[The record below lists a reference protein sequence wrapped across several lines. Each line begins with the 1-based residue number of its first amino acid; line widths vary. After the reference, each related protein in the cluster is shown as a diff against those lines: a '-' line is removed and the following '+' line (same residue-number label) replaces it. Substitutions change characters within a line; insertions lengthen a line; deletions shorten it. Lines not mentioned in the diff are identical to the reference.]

1 MTGVALRPLSV
12 GEIIDASFQVYRR
25 HFGAL
30 ATIVLVCNSVPLLLQ
45 IYVEAAGGGRE
56 HPVMMLGYYVLYVVL
71 SSIATAATVFVVS
84 ESYLG
89 RAITAG
95 DALNR
100 ATPFVGR
107 VIMASI
113 LFGLLAFIGLILLV
127 VPGVIIVCGL
137 VLTTPALVIEAL
149 PSATAALGRS
159 WSLTRGFRL
168 KLLGLLFLLGVIMVL
183 PWLAVSMLMG
193 VIGAMA
199 AMGGAGRSPML
210 FVILGV
216 AIGGLVQ
223 FFLYPL
229 SHAALTIAYYDLRVR
244 KEGFDLEV
252 LASTLQAA

>member
-45 IYVEAAGGGRE
+45 IFVEASGGGRQ
-56 HPVMMLGYYVLYVVL
+56 HPGMMLGYYILYVVL

-89 RAITAG
+89 RSITARE
-95 DALNR
+95 ALNR

-107 VIMASI
+107 VIMASL
-113 LFGLLAFIGLILLV
+113 LFGFLAVIGLVLLV

-159 WSLTRGFRL
+159 WNLTRGFRL
-168 KLLGLLFLLGVIMVL
+168 KVLGLLFLLAVIMVL
-183 PWLAVSMLMG
+183 PWLAITMLMG

-199 AMGGAGRSPML
+199 AMGGAGRAPLL
-210 FVILGV
+210 FVLLGIT
-216 AIGGLVQ
+216 IGGLVQ

-229 SHAALTIAYYDLRVR
+229 SHAALTITYYDLRVR